1 MHFLVLLVLI
11 LYPVVT
17 EGVILFSDQA
27 MAAGVADAVRPMAP
41 LLVITTAMAGP
52 IWWWAASGTE
62 SRPCSTEIEAM
73 APSADMSELLDSQ
86 TQTMGAAF
94 VDNDSDGDL
103 DLYLLHYQSTNQYYR
118 NDGAFFNKVAVPD
131 SVVVD
136 QRTTGVAFGDY
147 DGDGVLDMFTTH
159 RFFTAN
165 QFFKSSYREGFANIS
180 DHISALR
187 AGQDSFSATPF
198 DYDNDGDLDLVNST
212 RKCNLRRA

>member
-1 MHFLVLLVLI
+1 
-11 LYPVVT
+11 
-17 EGVILFSDQA
+17 
-27 MAAGVADAVRPMAP
+27 
-41 LLVITTAMAGP
+41 
-52 IWWWAASGTE
+52 
-62 SRPCSTEIEAM
+62 
-73 APSADMSELLDSQ
+73 
-86 TQTMGAAF
+86 MGAAF

-165 QFFKSSYREGFANIS
+165 QFFKSSYREDFANIS

-198 DYDNDGDLDLVNST
+198 DYDNDGDLDLYVSNLARPNLLHRNEGRGTFRQLSARSPKNWACAIQGPRTALSQPIST
-212 RKCNLRRA
+212 TTAIWICCWPM